1 MGLYVGQ
8 YNSDRKFFHRSADI
22 LVLELFQLNSAG
34 RISFSS
40 LRGFKRNKKFVKKA
54 SILRILEP
62 FYWVYSCDFSN
73 LA

>member
-40 LRGFKRNKKFVKKA
+40 LRGFKRNKKVCQESFNIKDFRA
-54 SILRILEP
+54 ILLGV
-62 FYWVYSCDFSN
+62 F
-73 LA
+73 L